1 MLDRNAGGRAAVGA
15 AFREDSM
22 SKLIRLHRFGGKEV
36 LRTEELDVSQP
47 DAGEVLVS
55 VRAASV
61 NPVDFK
67 IRSGKYPAVRNDR
80 LPYTLGRDI
89 SGIVEKCGAQ
99 ATRFKVGDEVF
110 GMLDIHGGGYSE
122 QAVVAENAIAAKPPA
137 LDHVH
142 ATAIPLAGLTAWQGL
157 FRHGGLKAGQAVLI
171 HGGSGGVGHLAIQF
185 AKARGA
191 RVLTTVSTKN
201 VKFAHALGADVVVDY
216 KKDRFEDRA
225 RDLDMV
231 FDLIDGETRE
241 RSWGVLKKGGVLVST
256 LTEPSQ
262 EKARQFGVRA
272 LRYTVEADAGELAE
286 IAALVELGKV
296 KPHVQKTFPLN
307 SAADA
312 LASVE
317 GGHSVGK
324 IVLKVA

>member
-1 MLDRNAGGRAAVGA
+1 
-15 AFREDSM
+15 M

-241 RSWGVLKKGGVLVST
+241 RSWGVLKNGGVLVST

>member
-1 MLDRNAGGRAAVGA
+1 MT
-15 AFREDSM
+15 
-22 SKLIRLHRFGGKEV
+22 KLIRLHHFGGKEV

-47 DAGEVLVS
+47 DAGEVLVC
-55 VRAASV
+55 VCAASV

-67 IRSGKYPAVRNDR
+67 IRSGKYPSVKDDR

-89 SGIVEKCGAQ
+89 SGVVEKCGAQ
-99 ATRFKVGDEVF
+99 VTRFKVGDEVF
-110 GMLDIHGGGYSE
+110 GMVGIHGGGYSE
-122 QAVVAENAIAAKPPA
+122 QAVADQQAIAAKPPE
-137 LDHVH
+137 LDHIH

-157 FRHGGLKAGQAVLI
+157 FRHGALKAGQSVLI
-171 HGGSGGVGHLAIQF
+171 HGGSGGVGHFAIQF

-201 VKFAHALGADVVVDY
+201 VKFARDLGADVVIDY
-216 KKDRFEDRA
+216 KKERFEDQA

-241 RSWGVLKKGGVLVST
+241 RSWGALKKGGVLVST

-272 LRYTVEADAGELAE
+272 LRYTVEADGGELGE
-286 IAALVELGKV
+286 IAALVVLGKV
-296 KPHVQKTFPLN
+296 KPHVQKTFPL
-307 SAADA
+307 SAAADA

-317 GGHSVGK
+317 QGHSVGK

>member
-1 MLDRNAGGRAAVGA
+1 
-15 AFREDSM
+15 M
-22 SKLIRLHRFGGKEV
+22 SRLIRLHRFGGKEV

-67 IRSGKYPAVRNDR
+67 IRSGKYPAVKDDR

-89 SGIVEKCGAQ
+89 SGTVEKCGAQ
-99 ATRFKVGDEVF
+99 ARRFKVGDEVL
-110 GMLDIHGGGYSE
+110 GMVGIHGGGYSE
-122 QAVVAENAIAAKPPA
+122 RTVVNESALAAKPTG

-157 FRHGGLKAGQAVLI
+157 FRHGRLKEGQSVLI
-171 HGGSGGVGHLAIQF
+171 HGGSGGVGHFAVQF
-185 AKARGA
+185 AKAAGA
-191 RVLTTVSTKN
+191 RVLTTVSTGN
-201 VKFAHALGADVVVDY
+201 VKFARELGADIVIDY
-216 KKDRFEDRA
+216 KKQRFEDHA
-225 RDLDMV
+225 SKLDMV

-241 RSWGVLKKGGVLVST
+241 RSWSLLRKGGVLVST

-262 EKARQFGVRA
+262 QKAGQCGVRA
-272 LRYTVEADAGELAE
+272 LRYTVEADGDDLAR
-286 IAALVELGKV
+286 IVELVAAGKV
-296 KPHVQKTFPLN
+296 KPHVQETFPL
-307 SAADA
+307 SAAADA

-317 GGHSVGK
+317 LGHSVGK
-324 IVLKVA
+324 VVLKVA

>member
-1 MLDRNAGGRAAVGA
+1 
-15 AFREDSM
+15 M
-22 SKLIRLHRFGGKEV
+22 STLIRLHRFGGKEV
-36 LRTEELDVSQP
+36 LRAEELDISQP

-67 IRSGKYPAVRNDR
+67 IRSGKYPAVRGDR

-99 ATRFKVGDEVF
+99 ATRFKVGAEVF
-110 GMLDIHGGGYSE
+110 GMVGIHGGGYSE
-122 QAVVAENAIAAKPPA
+122 LAVVGEDAIAVKPPE

-157 FRHGGLKAGQAVLI
+157 FRHGGLKSGQSVLI
-171 HGGSGGVGHLAIQF
+171 HGGSGGVGHFAVQF

-191 RVLTTVSTKN
+191 HVLTTVSTDN
-201 VKFAHALGADVVVDY
+201 MRFARELGADVVIDY
-216 KKDRFEDRA
+216 KKQRFEDQA
-225 RDLDMV
+225 GDLDMV
-231 FDLIDGETRE
+231 LDLIDGETRE
-241 RSWGVLKKGGVLVST
+241 RSWGVLKEGGVLVST
-256 LTEPSQ
+256 LSDPSE

-272 LRYTVEADAGELAE
+272 LRYTVEAHGGELAE
-286 IAALVELGKV
+286 IAAMVTSGKV
-296 KPHVQKTFPLN
+296 QPHVAKTFPL
-307 SAADA
+307 SAAADA

-317 GGHSVGK
+317 QGHSVGK
-324 IVLKVA
+324 VVLKVA